1 MNRGQQ
7 LLTETLQ
14 AMTAIEVAGYQ
25 PRKVRVSRLGVE
37 GGPVTYLDR
46 EGGVV
51 LLHPSDWG
59 EVWREACR
67 APEFGLAATSRPT
80 SIYGVPVQ
88 LDRGLP
94 PGTVIARDAR

>member
-1 MNRGQQ
+1 
-7 LLTETLQ
+7 
-14 AMTAIEVAGYQ
+14 MTAQPDPYQ
-25 PRKVRVSRLGVE
+25 QPPRVISSLNPDE

-94 PGTVIARDAR
+94 PGTAVVRDAR